1 MGKRSDDELY
11 QDRYK
16 IVVKSNELIQKSRF
30 DLTLQQQKII
40 LYLISQINPWDEDFK
55 LYKFNIKDFCKICG
69 IENNWY
75 YIELKNAIQEIANKS
90 LWIKLPSGTETL
102 VRWIEKP
109 YINANEGTI
118 EIKLDDDMKPYLLLL
133 KKNFTRYELFWIL
146 MFNSKYSIRLYEVIK
161 SFHYN
166 EDKDYIKS
174 INLEELKIML
184 GAGHYTDYRDF
195 RRRVLEKAISEINK
209 YSDKIIEYKPIRKGK
224 TIEVIEFTIKT
235 KETMARIKLYSE
247 IEKELGFNQ
256 LTLWEI
262 LEENNLIEGKD
273 NE

>member
-1 MGKRSDDELY
+1 MSRKNDDELY

-30 DLTLQQQKII
+30 DLTLQQQKIV
-40 LYLISQINPWDEDFK
+40 LYLISQINAWDADFK
-55 LYKFNIKDFCKICG
+55 LYKFSIKDFCRICG
-69 IENNWY
+69 IENKWY
-75 YIELKNAIQEIANKS
+75 YTELKRAIQDIANKS
-90 LWIKLPSGTETL
+90 LWIRLPDGTQTL

-109 YINANEGTI
+109 YINEHEGTI
-118 EIKLDDDMKPYLLLL
+118 EIKLDNDMKPYLLLL

-166 EDKDYIKS
+166 ELESYTKQ
-174 INLEELKIML
+174 INLDDLKRML
-184 GAGHYTDYRDF
+184 GAEHYTNYKDF
-195 RRRVLEKAISEINK
+195 RINVLQKALSEINK
-209 YSDKIIEYKPIRKGK
+209 YSDKLVEYKPIKNGK
-224 TIEVIEFTIKT
+224 AVELIEFTIKT
-235 KETMARIKLYSE
+235 KETMERIKLYSE

-256 LTLWEI
+256 LTLWEL
-262 LEENNLIEGKD
+262 LEGQD